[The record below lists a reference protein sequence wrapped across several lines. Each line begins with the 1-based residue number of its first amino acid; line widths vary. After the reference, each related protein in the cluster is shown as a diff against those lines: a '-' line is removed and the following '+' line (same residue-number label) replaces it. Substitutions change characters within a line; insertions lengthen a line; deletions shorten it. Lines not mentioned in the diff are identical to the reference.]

1 MIKRNFLMSK
11 NETTYLLNGKSDN
24 ALANEREAVP
34 LKVIASVRKILQ
46 YREAT
51 LILLIAAMFLVLSN
65 ITNTFATM
73 NNVQTTLLS
82 VSIAGI
88 VGIGV
93 TLALVI
99 GGLDLSVGGLVAISA
114 AVLGKIFLAT
124 NIWYALVGG
133 IGIALLFGCVNGL
146 LITRFGLGAF
156 IATLAIMGISRG
168 VTLVVTKGT
177 PVSMTGMPP
186 WLREIGSG
194 KLFGVSYIIIIFLV
208 LTVVVHIFLKKSKV
222 LRKAVYIGSNENAAH
237 FSGVNVNRI
246 KFGIYTFIGLL
257 CGLAGVLSVARFNSA
272 SPNFG
277 LGMEVQLI
285 AAAVIG
291 GATLN
296 GGEGSII
303 GSSLAL
309 IFLGFVSSA
318 IVMLGVSVY
327 WQALIS
333 NIILLLAVLLD
344 AFVLRKKA

>member
-1 MIKRNFLMSK
+1 MSNNEIAVEEIGGAKLPAGALVKR
-11 NETTYLLNGKSDN
+11 
-24 ALANEREAVP
+24 V
-34 LKVIASVRKILQ
+34 LQ

-51 LILLIAAMFLVLSN
+51 LVLLIAAMFLVLSN
-65 ITNTFATM
+65 VTPMFATM
-73 NNVQTTLLS
+73 NNIQTTLLS

-114 AVLGKIFLAT
+114 AVLGKVFLAT
-124 NIWYALVGG
+124 NIWFALVAGVG
-133 IGIALLFGCVNGL
+133 VALLFGCINGL
-146 LITRFGLGAF
+146 LITRFRLGAF

-168 VTLVVTKGT
+168 VTLVATKGT
-177 PVSMTGMPP
+177 PISMREMPA

-194 KLFGVSYIIIIFLV
+194 KVMGVSYLIIIFV
-208 LTVVVHIFLKKSKV
+208 ILTIITHIYLKKSKV

-237 FSGVNVNRI
+237 FSGINVNKI
-246 KFGIYTFIGLL
+246 KFGIYAFIGLL
-257 CGLAGVLSVARFNSA
+257 CGIAGVLSVARFSSA

-296 GGEGSII
+296 GGQGSII
-303 GSSLAL
+303 GTSLAL
-309 IFLGFVSSA
+309 VFLGFVSSA
-318 IVMLGVSVY
+318 IVLLGVSVY
-327 WQALIS
+327 WQSLIS
-333 NIILLLAVLLD
+333 NVILLLAVLLD
-344 AFVLRKKA
+344 AFVLRGNGRKS